1 MSHQKTCFDGAP
13 RVSHPFD
20 QPAKLF
26 VFRAG
31 SVDGKTVAHQVGGG
45 ARAGEAGL
53 FWKGAVSNDKQSLKV
68 LMDTS
73 EWYTTKRGQLPK
85 RLQVAFSVNIEI
97 RSQLD

>member
-73 EWYTTKRGQLPK
+73 EWVYHQKRATAK
-85 RLQVAFSVNIEI
+85 KTSSSFFSEH
-97 RSQLD
+97 